1 MTRYSV
7 EKRTKTY
14 IKGFVFFSFARKY
27 KKQLLDTGLN
37 ASKKVHKTGEF
48 FGNKIADVV
57 AKSSNDNTEKQ
68 EPVEEIIIP
77 PEKRV
82 EMLSKY

>member
-1 MTRYSV
+1 M
-7 EKRTKTY
+7 
-14 IKGFVFFSFARKY
+14 
-27 KKQLLDTGLN
+27 LL
-37 ASKKVHKTGEF
+37 KKVHKTGEF
-48 FGNKIADVV
+48 FGNKIADAV

-82 EMLSKY
+82 KILSKYWEKYYHKNGTL

>member
-14 IKGFVFFSFARKY
+14 VKGFGFFSFARKY
-27 KKQLLDTGLN
+27 KKQLLLL
-37 ASKKVHKTGEF
+37 KKVHKTGEF
-48 FGNKIADVV
+48 FGNKIADAV
-57 AKSSNDNTEKQ
+57 AKSCNDNTEKQ

-82 EMLSKY
+82 EILSKY